1 MAVSRP
7 LQAAVIVPTFDHGA
21 TLRHSVG
28 SALRQTV
35 PDIEL
40 VIVGDGMPDGA
51 REVAL
56 ALERSDE
63 RVRFVDNPKGETR
76 GEAHRNA
83 VLREVTAPYVFYL
96 SDDDL
101 WMPEHL
107 ATMLATFEVTSAD
120 FVHSVPVWRMGD
132 GSWYRWVVD
141 LAQPRY
147 RQLMFEHKNRVPLSC
162 GAHTLESYRRLPHG
176 WRPAPPEHWT
186 DEWMWMQFAQLD
198 GMKFA
203 CSRLPTA
210 LNFPGSVRAGW
221 TNEQRVS
228 ELAECSAILDDPVRR
243 LALHTEL
250 FEAEIER
257 LTWLETQA
265 WEMEDWLADRER
277 GLAWLTA
284 ERERHAR
291 DIAVMKAS
299 LRWRLGERAALLRR
313 RLFSRP

>member
-21 TLRHSVG
+21 TLRYSVG

-35 PDIEL
+35 RDIEL
-40 VIVGDGMPDGA
+40 VIVGDGMPDAA

-56 ALERSDE
+56 ELQSSDE
-63 RVRFVDNPKGETR
+63 RVRFVDNPKGESR

-96 SDDDL
+96 ADDDL

-107 ATMLATFEVTSAD
+107 SSMLATFDVTGAD

-132 GSWYRWVVD
+132 GGWYRWIVD
-141 LAQPRY
+141 LGQPRY
-147 RQLMFEHKNRVPLSC
+147 RRLMFEHRNRVPLVC
-162 GAHTLESYRRLPHG
+162 GAHTLEAYRRLPYG
-176 WRPAPPEHWT
+176 WRPAPPGHWT
-186 DEWMWMQFAQLD
+186 DEWMWMQFAEQED
-198 GMKFA
+198 MKFA

-210 LNFPGSVRAGW
+210 LNFPGSVRPDW
-221 TNEQRVS
+221 SNERRVA

-250 FEAEIER
+250 FEAETDR
-257 LTWLETQA
+257 LTWLETQV
-265 WEMEDWLADRER
+265 WEMEEWLEDREQ
-277 GLAWLTA
+277 GLTRLAA
-284 ERERHAR
+284 EHERHTR
-291 DIAVMKAS
+291 DIALMKSS
-299 LRWRLGERAALLRR
+299 LRWRLGERVALLRKR
-313 RLFSRP
+313 FSRP